1 MGDDGHGAN
10 AGAIVSCDHHHQNR
24 YHDHLLHHASVDEGA
39 AEVTAKRDYRAIYTV
54 LRIDPDFLSLRAN
67 AKLYFY
73 TAKMELPTPGIGV
86 CLTHTM
92 AGLCGLDV
100 ESTLVAERELI
111 EHGWIRREGAV
122 LWIVNGLE
130 HTPSLSPKDRK
141 HCIYVAQTLKD
152 LPGSNSLKAAFME
165 RYRAWFSEGDYNDVA
180 AVLAAYGDSNFPA
193 RWQGDSQPGD
203 SAKAPVKAPVGMT
216 RKGARGSD
224 GRQKDVVSTDPE
236 DTPASRT
243 NRSKGL
249 GRGLEGPSKAL
260 PRGSVAIRSKNKK
273 IELEEH
279 LSSISTTQTRAR
291 AKAETANGNAG
302 ESVDKPEGKSYRPS
316 AARDATHQAVSEV
329 AREAAPDSRQ
339 SAKSSAT
346 KSTTTKRTNPSE
358 MEATVERPAVVTKA
372 TGSLSI
378 VVAANQGL
386 RDNPLIGAGRELI
399 HPIPHTH
406 ASSMATATAWLDDG
420 IDADFARATV
430 YALAKSYTP
439 SRAGDT
445 VKTLK
450 YFDQALRTRWAERE
464 AARVAMESPAPEAI
478 FNATDA
484 SGDAG
489 EATRAFDALVSY
501 MRQHGDPRRYS
512 AAFYKRL
519 TPRVKAGVSK
529 AGGVVAVYNADS
541 DNVER
546 RIARKAFVRGYVE
559 NAQAV
564 AAREA
569 SIADATSEGEEGA

>member
-1 MGDDGHGAN
+1 MVTPVLAPCCDDGSSN
-10 AGAIVSCDHHHQNR
+10 HHHQNH
-24 YHDHLLHHASVDEGA
+24 YHHHLLHHASVEEGA
-39 AEVTAKRDYRAIYTV
+39 VEVTAKRDYRAIYTV

-141 HCIYVAQTLKD
+141 HCTYVAQTLKD

-165 RYRAWFSEGDYNDVA
+165 RYREWFSDGDFDDVA
-180 AVLAAYGDSNFPA
+180 AALAGDGDSNFPA
-193 RWQGDSQPGD
+193 RIEGDILPRE
-203 SAKAPVKAPVGMT
+203 SAKAPVRMT

-224 GRQKDVVSTDPE
+224 RRQKDVVSSDPE
-236 DTPASRT
+236 DRPASRT
-243 NRSKGL
+243 NGSKGL
-249 GRGLEGPSKAL
+249 GRGLEGPSKGL

-273 IELEEH
+273 VELEEQ
-279 LSSISTTQTRAR
+279 LSSVVVIQTRAR
-291 AKAETANGNAG
+291 AKAETKAQ
-302 ESVDKPEGKSYRPS
+302 SVDKPEGKSYRPS
-316 AARDATHQAVSEV
+316 AARDSARNAARDAT
-329 AREAAPDSRQ
+329 
-339 SAKSSAT
+339 T
-346 KSTTTKRTNPSE
+346 KSANPSE

-406 ASSMATATAWLDDG
+406 AASMATASAWLDDG

-430 YALAKSYTP
+430 YALAKDYVP
-439 SRAGDT
+439 SRRGDT
-445 VKTLK
+445 VKSLK

-464 AARVAMESPAPEAI
+464 AAKMAMESPTPQALFSAG
-478 FNATDA
+478 DA
-484 SGDAG
+484 SGSAS
-489 EATRAFDALVSY
+489 EADRAFRSLLSY
-501 MRQHGDPRRYS
+501 MREHGNPKNFPGS
-512 AAFYKRL
+512 FYARL
-519 TPRVKAGVSK
+519 TSRVKAGVAQ
-529 AGGVVAVYNADS
+529 AGGLVAMYQADN
-541 DNVER
+541 DEIER
-546 RIARKAFVRGYVE
+546 RVARKAFIRGYVE
-559 NAQAV
+559 NAQTV

-569 SIADATSEGEEGA
+569 SIPDTTTPGVTPDTTSDTTPKGERGR